1 MQAPSPKSPSARCSS
16 GVFSLLC
23 SPELLQ
29 LDRSASPS
37 LFPCELDS
45 CSPMEFAQLPAPV
58 TRARRPAPWMLA
70 LLAAILLGQRSPFSA
85 LSLFPAHWQPTPST
99 SHGRQPRPWF
109 LPLLAVEST
118 RALLPYWPRRARPFF
133 SPVSVSHLLLLRAR
147 VPLAVFAPSAAHT
160 APWGSAATS
169 PSFGSSSASVLPC
182 ARVPSRARRLSCS
195 QVRCPAELD
204 PYRAHLSWCPWPR
217 PASCS
222 THSRSSFRLP
232 SLAVVSSCWPTSLPW
247 SRVVPCSA
255 RIVAPSIPLEPLRV
269 RRCPLA
275 RLCPVRVLLVFA
287 SRA

>member
-1 MQAPSPKSPSARCSS
+1 
-16 GVFSLLC
+16 
-23 SPELLQ
+23 
-29 LDRSASPS
+29 
-37 LFPCELDS
+37 
-45 CSPMEFAQLPAPV
+45 MEFAQLPAPV

-70 LLAAILLGQRSPFSA
+70 LLAAILLGQRIPSL
-85 LSLFPAHWQPTPST
+85 LSLSIPCSLAADSLYLPWTPAAPLVPASARR
-99 SHGRQPRPWF
+99 GVYARAA
-109 LPLLAVEST
+109 PLLAATSSPFLQPGFCFSSAPAS
-118 RALLPYWPRRARPFF
+118 RASPSGRLRSQRRAHCSLGLGRDLAVVRQLQRLC
-133 SPVSVSHLLLLRAR
+133 SSLRAR
-147 VPLAVFAPSAAHT
+147 SIPRSA
-160 APWGSAATS
+160 
-169 PSFGSSSASVLPC
+169 
-182 ARVPSRARRLSCS
+182 LSCS

-232 SLAVVSSCWPTSLPW
+232 SLVVVSSCWTTSLPW

-275 RLCPVRVLLVFA
+275 RLCLVRVLLAFA